1 MKTEKNTSIRQTSG
15 IHGRIERLSKKIVSD
30 VLRDGNY
37 FYCGD
42 YYDQSGLYREISHE
56 IKQGDDN
63 AIAIASE
70 QMAKLVPP
78 DSILVPIPSHNGNA
92 NATLKLANAIASIT
106 GSQVVDALKGKSRES
121 LYELKKKGVKVDS
134 DYLGFFLGKEL
145 PKGKNIVFVDNVIAT
160 GTTAN
165 AALKTV
171 DTGSIIAYSLDL
183 KKFRIE
189 EK

>member
-1 MKTEKNTSIRQTSG
+1 MKTEKSTRIRRTSG
-15 IHGRIERLSKKIVSD
+15 INSRIEKLSKKIVSD

-42 YYDQSGLYREISHE
+42 YYDQSGLYRKISHE
-56 IKQGDDN
+56 IKFGDDE

-78 DSILVPIPSHNGNA
+78 NSILVPIPSHDGTA

-106 GSQVVDALKGKSRES
+106 GSQVIDALKGKSRES
-121 LYELKKKGVKVDS
+121 LYVLKKKGVKVDS
-134 DYLGFFLGKEL
+134 DYLGFFLGTEL
-145 PKGKNIVFVDNVIAT
+145 PNGKNVVFIDNVIAT

-171 DTGSIIAYSLDL
+171 DTGSILAYALDL
-183 KKFRIE
+183 TKFRIE
-189 EK
+189 K